1 MAFSSQQFAY
11 FFVYEARDKKDKRV
25 FRFAEVPVWLASKIE
40 SDKTALERYAMELAE
55 NEKLKF
61 VRIERA
67 KILKKQLIEIDGDR
81 YFVTGKKEMKNGREV
96 GLSSNE
102 MLSFSQLY
110 DESFPL
116 EKREESSEKLFTF
129 ILSQVPKIG
138 KMHSRML
145 GLDLIRE
152 SFFDSDSI
160 QKIQGVMSIFLSLN
174 AKANA
179 VDLSGIGGG
188 KAAGRLQPN
197 YSKMLSDPKT
207 DFVIIDQSVTGMFE
221 RRTRIGL

>member
-1 MAFSSQQFAY
+1 M
-11 FFVYEARDKKDKRV
+11 
-25 FRFAEVPVWLASKIE
+25 FRFAEVPVWLSLKIE

-61 VRIERA
+61 VCIERA

-110 DESFPL
+110 DEGFPL

-129 ILSQVPKIG
+129 ILFQVPKIG
-138 KMHSRML
+138 KIHSRML

>member
-1 MAFSSQQFAY
+1 
-11 FFVYEARDKKDKRV
+11 
-25 FRFAEVPVWLASKIE
+25 
-40 SDKTALERYAMELAE
+40 MELAE

-110 DESFPL
+110 DEGFPL

-138 KMHSRML
+138 KIHSRML

-160 QKIQGVMSIFLSLN
+160 QKMQGVMSIFLSLN

-207 DFVIIDQSVTGMFE
+207 DFVIINQSVTGMFE

>member
-1 MAFSSQQFAY
+1 
-11 FFVYEARDKKDKRV
+11 KKDKRV
-25 FRFAEVPVWLASKIE
+25 FRFAEVPVWLSLKIE

-110 DESFPL
+110 DEGFPL

-138 KMHSRML
+138 KIHSRML